1 MNFLQNITIRRTRT
15 KSDSMLNES
24 DVGTMHATLN
34 ETVTSVPEMS
44 DDDDDEIKK
53 LKDQITKLTLD
64 LQSAHLE
71 IEELTL
77 ENNNNKMNCTK
88 KLLTV
93 QLN

>member
-77 ENNNNKMNCTK
+77 EANKMNCTK